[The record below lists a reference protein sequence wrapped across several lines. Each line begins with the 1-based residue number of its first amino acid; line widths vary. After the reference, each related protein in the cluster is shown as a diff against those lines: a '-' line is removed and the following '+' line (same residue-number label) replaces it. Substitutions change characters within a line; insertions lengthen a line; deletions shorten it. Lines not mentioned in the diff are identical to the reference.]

1 MEEAYDDN
9 KIGNKIYCRKCMRF
23 LPENNFYDSVD
34 NGFIDSNGKLS
45 VCKDCIQK
53 LYNELYEKESSIEK
67 AIHKLC
73 MALNIRYSNEAVEAV
88 EAQID
93 TLAESKKSV
102 KNVFGIYKSK
112 LIATQKTMDKSI
124 KEDMSY
130 TDISTVYVD
139 KKRELNKIPLPK
151 EVIEFW
157 GENNSIED
165 IEFLEREFANF
176 KKTHKADTYAEI
188 VLLKRVCYTE
198 LDIEKAR
205 LAGEST
211 EKLVKE
217 LQGLM
222 KDLAISPNVAQANT
236 NQSKGAE
243 SYGLW
248 IADIENNTPAQLLAT
263 DPRFNWLRDVT
274 DVDGYFK
281 KYFVRPQ
288 KNFITGSRDFDISSG
303 YDDNFDFEDSFKES
317 GSNLMDLGEE
327 AKE

>member
-1 MEEAYDDN
+1 
-9 KIGNKIYCRKCMRF
+9 MRF

-139 KKRELNKIPLPK
+139 TQGLTGNQLESIGAIWSQIPAQFQHKIF
-151 EVIEFW
+151 I
-157 GENNSIED
+157 
-165 IEFLEREFANF
+165 
-176 KKTHKADTYAEI
+176 
-188 VLLKRVCYTE
+188 LLMYQLQHGDSCSNRHQDRVCK
-198 LDIEKAR
+198 IVCACH
-205 LAGEST
+205 
-211 EKLVKE
+211 
-217 LQGLM
+217 
-222 KDLAISPNVAQANT
+222 
-236 NQSKGAE
+236 
-243 SYGLW
+243 
-248 IADIENNTPAQLLAT
+248 T
-263 DPRFNWLRDVT
+263 DD
-274 DVDGYFK
+274 
-281 KYFVRPQ
+281 
-288 KNFITGSRDFDISSG
+288 
-303 YDDNFDFEDSFKES
+303 
-317 GSNLMDLGEE
+317 M
-327 AKE
+327 